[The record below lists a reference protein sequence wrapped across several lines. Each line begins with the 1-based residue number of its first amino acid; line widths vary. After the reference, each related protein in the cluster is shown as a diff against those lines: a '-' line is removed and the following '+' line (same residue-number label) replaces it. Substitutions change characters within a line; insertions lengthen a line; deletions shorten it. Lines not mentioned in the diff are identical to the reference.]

1 MRISE
6 NLENKILSNR
16 YFLDQLIHLKFLQ
29 NHLWN
34 ATLIRFYSETKTSSE
49 SLYYCESLR
58 EYSFVV
64 ALKGNHI
71 LKGFEGNFEGFYSI
85 YLVLPMYVNA
95 ILRLWNLPTKIIETG
110 SFFVTYFELFLD
122 YFYYIF
128 HEHGSTNPAEIINV
142 VTYDSLKMP
151 VTIPGKIGLSN
162 LLIAA
167 SISGN
172 YSLSTTPGS
181 GSITHSIY
189 SLP

>member
-1 MRISE
+1 
-6 NLENKILSNR
+6 
-16 YFLDQLIHLKFLQ
+16 
-29 NHLWN
+29 
-34 ATLIRFYSETKTSSE
+34 
-49 SLYYCESLR
+49 
-58 EYSFVV
+58 
-64 ALKGNHI
+64 
-71 LKGFEGNFEGFYSI
+71 
-85 YLVLPMYVNA
+85 MYVNA

-128 HEHGSTNPAEIINV
+128 HEHGSTNPAKIINV

-181 GSITHSIY
+181 GSITHSTY

>member
-1 MRISE
+1 M
-6 NLENKILSNR
+6 L
-16 YFLDQLIHLKFLQ
+16 F
-29 NHLWN
+29 
-34 ATLIRFYSETKTSSE
+34 
-49 SLYYCESLR
+49 C
-58 EYSFVV
+58 VC
-64 ALKGNHI
+64 G
-71 LKGFEGNFEGFYSI
+71 
-85 YLVLPMYVNA
+85 
-95 ILRLWNLPTKIIETG
+95 TG

-181 GSITHSIY
+181 GSITQSMC